1 MHLFALEC
9 IVACCFEKR
18 DKTRQ
23 KRDKQRG
30 KQKIPNKKR
39 GEALP
44 KKTSPPKRLRQNSP
58 SRQII
63 LRGGISQREK
73 INNQKQ
79 QTPSENKSPKDPKRK
94 FHNNDRSIESR
105 QKRNAKRQNNKK
117 SKVT

>member
-18 DKTRQ
+18 DKKTRQ
-23 KRDKQRG
+23 KNETKTRQKRG

-58 SRQII
+58 LSSNY
-63 LRGGISQREK
+63 SQGWYLPARK
-73 INNQKQ
+73 IK
-79 QTPSENKSPKDPKRK
+79 NKL
-94 FHNNDRSIESR
+94 FSI
-105 QKRNAKRQNNKK
+105 
-117 SKVT
+117 T